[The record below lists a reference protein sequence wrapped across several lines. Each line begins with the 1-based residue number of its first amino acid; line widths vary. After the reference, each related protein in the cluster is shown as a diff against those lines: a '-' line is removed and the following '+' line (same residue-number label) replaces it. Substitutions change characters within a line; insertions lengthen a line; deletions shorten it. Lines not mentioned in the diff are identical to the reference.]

1 MSNPGTP
8 VIRRL
13 TDFEYD
19 NTLADLLGIAPKYGT
34 TFPPDDRVNGFDDN
48 AAALTV
54 PPLYTDKARAAAE
67 DIAATVS
74 LGKLEPCGAA
84 NGDASCAAK
93 LIQSFGA
100 RAFRRPLTAAEQQR
114 YGILYG
120 AVATNEGFDGG
131 ARAVVAAML
140 QSPNFLYRTELGVPD
155 ATGASLTP
163 YEIASEL
170 SYMLTGSMPDDAL
183 FAAAA
188 SGALANRDVIAAQAK
203 RLLALDKSRV
213 VLEHFARQWLK
224 LDLLEIAVKDPV
236 VYPAYSPALRDAM
249 YAETVAFFTNTMRK
263 DGATLSELL
272 KGDTTWAS
280 DPLAQFYGLGAPIGP
295 VDSTGL
301 RPYKLP
307 SGRSGL
313 LTQASILSAEA
324 KPDRPSPV
332 HRGKLVRERFFCQA
346 LPPPP
351 PGVNTN
357 LASVSPNASNRDRFL
372 QHSQDPKCAG
382 CHQLMDP
389 IGFGFE
395 GFDGI
400 GRAVPPPVDTS
411 GTVVGTA
418 STNGGFNGVAD
429 LAARLAVS
437 ADVEQCFAL
446 EWYRFAYGVDDNP
459 DSCAVQSVVAGF
471 RAGGLGLQSLL
482 VSLAQTDHFVRRAA
496 DADSSLPTPLADD
509 AGAGA
514 DGVATGPGAADGAVP
529 AADVAQVTVHTD
541 TSWVGGYCQTVTVAN
556 MTSASLMWTASLPAK
571 GMVTSVWNATATT
584 IGSTWVFVGVDFN
597 RSLAAGASTQFGLCA
612 KD

>member
-1 MSNPGTP
+1 

-13 TDFEYD
+13 TAFEYD
-19 NTLADLLGIAPKYGT
+19 NTLADLLGVAPKYGT
-34 TFPPDDRVNGFDDN
+34 TLPPDDRVNGFDDN
-48 AAALTV
+48 AAALHV

-74 LGKLEPCGAA
+74 LGMLESCAAA
-84 NGDASCAAK
+84 NGDAACAAK
-93 LIQSFGA
+93 LIQSFGV

-120 AVATNEGFDGG
+120 AVATREGFDGG

-140 QSPNFLYRTELGVPD
+140 QSPNFLYRTELGEAD
-155 ATGASLTP
+155 ATGVSLTP

-183 FAAAA
+183 FADAA
-188 SGALANRDVIAAQAK
+188 SGALARGDAITAHAK
-203 RLLALDKSRV
+203 RLLASDKSRV
-213 VLEHFARQWLK
+213 LFEHFVRQWLQ

-249 YAETVAFFTNTMRK
+249 YAETVAFFSKTMRR

-272 KGDTTWAS
+272 TGDTTWAG
-280 DPLAQFYGLGAPIGP
+280 DALAQFYGLGAPVGP

-301 RPYKLP
+301 RQYKLP
-307 SGRSGL
+307 LGRSGL

-332 HRGKLVRERFFCQA
+332 HRGKLVRERFFCQV

-357 LASVSPNASNRDRFL
+357 LASVSPNASNRDRFT
-372 QHSQDPKCAG
+372 QHSRDPRCAG
-382 CHQLMDP
+382 CHQLIDP

-400 GRAVPPPVDTS
+400 GRAVPPPVDTT
-411 GTVVGTA
+411 GTIVGTA

-437 ADVEQCFAL
+437 PDVQACFAL
-446 EWYRFAYGVDDNP
+446 EWYRFAYGLGETL
-459 DSCAVQSVVAGF
+459 DSCGVQSVVAAF
-471 RAGGLGLQSLL
+471 RAGGLGLQTLL
-482 VSLAQTDHFVRRAA
+482 VALTQSDHFVRRIA
-496 DADSSLPTPLADD
+496 DAVSSPPASLAGD
-509 AGAGA
+509 AGASDDAPTGA
-514 DGVATGPGAADGAVP
+514 EGASPP
-529 AADVAQVTVHTD
+529 AAQVTVRTD
-541 TSWVGGYCQTVTVAN
+541 TSWVGGYCETVVVAN
-556 MTSASLMWTASLPAK
+556 MTGSSLEWTATLPAK
-571 GMVTSVWNATATT
+571 GTIASVWNATAMTV
-584 IGSTWVFVGVDFN
+584 GSTWVFAGVEFN

-612 KD
+612 ND